1 MIMND
6 QLKCKKKN
14 VSFSAESTRIRSALR
29 IKTEWRKHLNI
40 FNRMVE
46 LIFNKA
52 TL

>member
-1 MIMND
+1 MFHLVPNPPTLD
-6 QLKCKKKN
+6 QLYAGAC
-14 VSFSAESTRIRSALR
+14 
-29 IKTEWRKHLNI
+29 IKAEWRKHLNI